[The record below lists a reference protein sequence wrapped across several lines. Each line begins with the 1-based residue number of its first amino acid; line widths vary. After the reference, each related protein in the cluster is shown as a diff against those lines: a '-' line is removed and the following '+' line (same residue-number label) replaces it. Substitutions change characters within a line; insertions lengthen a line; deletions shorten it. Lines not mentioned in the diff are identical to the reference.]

1 MKNKISDKDKKDW
14 QKFIESKERVQNKDS
29 YNNEEKKISIEKTID
44 LHGYSLDEA
53 NQKIKEFIEKSYLES
68 VSKINIITGKGSR
81 SKNKNDPYQSSDLGI
96 LKHSIPD
103 YIKNNIELMKKIKKI
118 DFQSIN
124 SPNLGSFYIILN
136 KVRV

>member
-118 DFQSIN
+118 DFQSIK
-124 SPNLGSFYIILN
+124 SPNLGSFYIIL
-136 KVRV
+136 KKK

>member
-103 YIKNNIELMKKIKKI
+103 YIKNNIEI
-118 DFQSIN
+118 
-124 SPNLGSFYIILN
+124 GRAH
-136 KVRV
+136 V

>member
-14 QKFIESKERVQNKDS
+14 KKFIESKERVQNKDS
-29 YNNEEKKISIEKTID
+29 YNYEEKKISIEKTID

-124 SPNLGSFYIILN
+124 SPNLGSFYIIL
-136 KVRV
+136 KKK

>member
-1 MKNKISDKDKKDW
+1 LKNKISDKDKKDW

-103 YIKNNIELMKKIKKI
+103 YIKNNIELMRKIKKI

-124 SPNLGSFYIILN
+124 SSNLGSFYIIL
-136 KVRV
+136 KKK

>member
-124 SPNLGSFYIILN
+124 SSNLGSFYIIL
-136 KVRV
+136 KKK

>member
-14 QKFIESKERVQNKDS
+14 KKFIESKERVQNKDS

-124 SPNLGSFYIILN
+124 SPNLGSFYIIL
-136 KVRV
+136 KKK

>member
-1 MKNKISDKDKKDW
+1 LKNKISDKDKKDW

-118 DFQSIN
+118 DFQSIK
-124 SPNLGSFYIILN
+124 SPNLGSFYIIL
-136 KVRV
+136 KKK

>member
-118 DFQSIN
+118 DFQSIK
-124 SPNLGSFYIILN
+124 SPNLGNFYIIL
-136 KVRV
+136 KKK

>member
-1 MKNKISDKDKKDW
+1 LKNKISDKDKKDW

-124 SPNLGSFYIILN
+124 SPNLGSFYIIL
-136 KVRV
+136 KKK

>member
-103 YIKNNIELMKKIKKI
+103 YIKNNIELMRKIKKI

-124 SPNLGSFYIILN
+124 SSNLGSFYIIL
-136 KVRV
+136 KKK

>member
-96 LKHSIPD
+96 LKYSIPD

-124 SPNLGSFYIILN
+124 SSNLGSFYIIL
-136 KVRV
+136 KKK

>member
-103 YIKNNIELMKKIKKI
+103 YIKNNIELMRKIKKI

-124 SPNLGSFYIILN
+124 SPNLGSFYIIL
-136 KVRV
+136 KKK

>member
-124 SPNLGSFYIILN
+124 SPNLGSFYIIL
-136 KVRV
+136 KKK